1 MGDPAAIAF
10 ANTRSA
16 PGRDRIATLGDWRQW
31 ARAWPGLSAAARR
44 VDADGLAALRRLRDD
59 IQTVLRAASGGVGD
73 VEAAARVTQIAR
85 QQAPEALRWRA
96 GRPVLASS
104 SGGADVA
111 AAIGHHLARMTLDLL
126 LTERALARCQ
136 GRDCLKVFV
145 ASRAGR
151 RWCDSTVCG
160 NRARVREYG
169 RRRAIARA

>member
-1 MGDPAAIAF
+1 MGEPAAVAF

-16 PGRDRIATLGDWRQW
+16 PGRDRIATLQEWREW
-31 ARAWPGLSAAARR
+31 ASAWPGLSAAARR

-59 IQTVLRAASGGVGD
+59 IQAVLRAAAGSVGD
-73 VEAAARVTQIAR
+73 AEAPARVTHIAR
-85 QQAPEALRWRA
+85 QKAPEAARWRA
-96 GRPVLASS
+96 GRPALASVGN
-104 SGGADVA
+104 SGDAA

-136 GRDCLKVFV
+136 GRDCLKVFI

-160 NRARVREYG
+160 NRARVREYSVRHATAG
-169 RRRAIARA
+169 S